1 MSFRSGSWRRDWE
14 TESCMGIRVL
24 GLTDGLGVLV
34 FPLGFDHKI
43 SSESAKVDGGETR
56 CAREAGQG
64 WVLLAACRI

>member
-1 MSFRSGSWRRDWE
+1 
-14 TESCMGIRVL
+14 MGIRVL
-24 GLTDGLGVLV
+24 GLTNGLGVLV

-64 WVLLAACRI
+64 WVLLEACRI